1 MIDKIQKGILISP
14 NTKINPHIPTIF
26 LIKNYITKP
35 KIFIGDYTYY
45 HDFNGEQA
53 AIDFENKNIIY
64 HFPNMIDDELIIGKF
79 CSIEQGVLF
88 IMNGGNHNYCAVSTF
103 PLPLFYKSLNL
114 SEVTEKDKLDK
125 FPIKS
130 PTVIENDVWIGHD
143 VTILRGVTIGNGA
156 VIAAKSVVTKNV
168 PPYAIVGGNPAKII
182 KYRFSKKIVQKLQN
196 IKWWDWS
203 IEKIVE
209 NSDLLKQNFDNKI
222 LQELV
227 KESNS
232 LNKIKG

>member
-1 MIDKIQKGILISP
+1 MIDKAQKGILISP

-35 KIFIGDYTYY
+35 KIFIGDYTDY

-79 CSIEQGVLF
+79 CSIAQGVLF
-88 IMNGGNHNYCAVSTF
+88 IMNGGNHNYSAVSTF

-143 VTILRGVTIGNGA
+143 VTLKRGN
-156 VIAAKSVVTKNV
+156 
-168 PPYAIVGGNPAKII
+168 Y
-182 KYRFSKKIVQKLQN
+182 
-196 IKWWDWS
+196 W
-203 IEKIVE
+203 
-209 NSDLLKQNFDNKI
+209 
-222 LQELV
+222 
-227 KESNS
+227 
-232 LNKIKG
+232 